1 MNIQYYGDYCFK
13 ISTKPAGRAT
23 EDVIIWT
30 NPLGK
35 GAGLRGPQGQVDL
48 ILESHTDEKSEK
60 EGSSGEELTLN
71 TPGEYA
77 VKGMALVGLSSF
89 RDSKAGAERG
99 QNTIFLIESEEL
111 RLVFLGGLGSEPLP
125 DVLDALSEVDILFVP
140 AGGQDTLPPKAL
152 AELVR
157 KIEPKI
163 VIPMHYK
170 MEGLSLPLETEKAFL
185 TALGGKAVEKV
196 AKFNV
201 KKKDLEGKSQ
211 EVVLFERG
219 L

>member
-48 ILESHTDEKSEK
+48 ILESHTDEKNEK
-60 EGSSGEELTLN
+60 EVSQEELTLD

-77 VKGMALVGLSSF
+77 VKGMALVGLPSF

-125 DVLDALSEVDILFVP
+125 DVLDALSEVDILFAP
-140 AGGQDTLPPKAL
+140 AGGKDTLEPKAL

-157 KIEPKI
+157 KVEPKI

-185 TALGGKAVEKV
+185 TALGSKAVEKV
-196 AKFNV
+196 AKLNI
-201 KKKDLEGKSQ
+201 KKKDVEGKSL